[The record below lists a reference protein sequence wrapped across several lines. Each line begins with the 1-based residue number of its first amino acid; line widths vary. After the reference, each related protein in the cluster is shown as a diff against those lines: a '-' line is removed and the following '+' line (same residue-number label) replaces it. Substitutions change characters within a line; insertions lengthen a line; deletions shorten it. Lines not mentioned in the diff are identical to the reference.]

1 MANLKALKEFIL
13 NLKGDQLFNTG
24 IVGSTSNL
32 QQQVI
37 ELRKAFA
44 AAQANPSSREAL
56 DNLKQQ
62 LLIAHAV
69 SLITNDELAKCENWL
84 KES

>member
-1 MANLKALKEFIL
+1 
-13 NLKGDQLFNTG
+13 
-24 IVGSTSNL
+24 
-32 QQQVI
+32 
-37 ELRKAFA
+37 
-44 AAQANPSSREAL
+44 L

>member
-44 AAQANPSSREAL
+44 AVQAIPNSGEAL
-56 DNLKQQ
+56 YNLKQQ

-84 KES
+84 EEN

>member
-44 AAQANPSSREAL
+44 AAQANPSSQEAL